1 MMVKEV
7 TDESFDRDVL
17 GSDKPVLVDFWASW
31 CAPCRELAPTL
42 DAIAAEHGEKLEI
55 VKLNIEENPAT
66 TSRYRVMSIPVM
78 KVFRNGVVVKSIM
91 GAKPKAKLE
100 RKLQDFIG

>member
-78 KVFRNGVVVKSIM
+78 KIFRNGVVVKSIM